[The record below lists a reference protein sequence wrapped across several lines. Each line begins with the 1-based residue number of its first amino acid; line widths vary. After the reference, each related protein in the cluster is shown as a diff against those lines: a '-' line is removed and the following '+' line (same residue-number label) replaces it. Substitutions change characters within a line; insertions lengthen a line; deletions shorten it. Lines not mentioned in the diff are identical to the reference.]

1 MKKRN
6 FSVVIMPSLL
16 ALVLLISSCDNS
28 TTEPTTTSVRP
39 PSNFRAYSAS
49 STSIGLKWTGSPDES
64 SSAVADPAY
73 RIFTRDSL
81 GTSLEIQIAK
91 GRDSVLV
98 TGLVEGRV
106 YTFTLKVNPGTNA
119 TSSDSVTVR
128 WAPASR
134 FNTSGSAP
142 IDVFE
147 TASATFPSGLDIF
160 STTVGGPNTLS
171 LTSGSNSLIDLFV
184 YTDPGSNDLLIR
196 SADLS
201 TVIATPKRTLFSTVS
216 TNADNLDD
224 PQAAPPVASSYS
236 TLEIRVSGATSGA
249 ATGKIFY
256 GRTQENN
263 YFRLLVT
270 RNSTS
275 LVFGSS
281 PDRALRF
288 RISYQSVTG
297 VIYSRPINP
306 EPPLR

>member
-1 MKKRN
+1 MKKKT
-6 FSVVIMPSLL
+6 FSVLIVPSLL
-16 ALVLLISSCDNS
+16 VLVLIISSCDNS
-28 TTEPTTTSVRP
+28 TTEPTTAVRP
-39 PSNFRAYSAS
+39 ASNFRAYSAS
-49 STSIGLKWTGSPDES
+49 SISIGLKWNASPDEN

-73 RIFTRDSL
+73 RISIRDSV
-81 GTSLEIQIAK
+81 GTSLEIQVAK
-91 GRDSVLV
+91 GRDSALV

-119 TSSDSVTVR
+119 TSTDSVMVR

-147 TASATFPSGLDIF
+147 TASATFPSGLDIYS
-160 STTVGGPNTLS
+160 STAGGPNTLS

-184 YTDPGSNDLLIR
+184 YTDPGSSDLLIR
-196 SADLS
+196 SASLS
-201 TVIATPKRTLFSTVS
+201 SVIATPKETRFSTFSV
-216 TNADNLDD
+216 NADNLDD
-224 PQAAPPVASSYS
+224 PQSAPPVASSYS
-236 TLEIRVSGATSGA
+236 TLEIVVSGATSGA
-249 ATGKIFY
+249 TTGKIFY

-270 RNSTS
+270 RNNTS

-297 VIYSRPINP
+297 VPYSKPINP
-306 EPPLR
+306 EPQR

>member
-1 MKKRN
+1 MKKRT
-6 FSVVIMPSLL
+6 FSVLILPSLL
-16 ALVLLISSCDNS
+16 ALAFLISSCDNS
-28 TTEPTTTSVRP
+28 TTEPTQTTAVRP
-39 PSNFRAYSAS
+39 ASNFRAYSAS
-49 STSIGLKWTGSPDES
+49 STSIGLKWSASLDEN

-73 RIFTRDSL
+73 RISIRDSV
-81 GTSLEIQIAK
+81 GTSLEIQAAK
-91 GRDSVLV
+91 GRDSAVV

-119 TSSDSVTVR
+119 TSTDSVMVR

-134 FNTSGSAP
+134 FNTSGTLP

-147 TASATFPSGLDIF
+147 TASSTFPSGLDIF
-160 STTVGGPNTLS
+160 SSTAGGPNTLS
-171 LTSGSNSLIDLFV
+171 LLSASNSLIDLFV
-184 YTDPGSNDLLIR
+184 HTDTTTTDLLIR
-196 SADLS
+196 SASLS
-201 TVIATPKRTLFSTVS
+201 MAIATPKTTLFSTVS

-224 PQAAPPVASSYS
+224 PQIAPPGASSYS
-236 TLEIRVSGATSGA
+236 TLEIRVSGSTSGA
-249 ATGKIFY
+249 TTGKIFY

-297 VIYSRPINP
+297 VPFAKPINP
-306 EPPLR
+306 EPY